1 MNSGITT
8 CFEMANKVKPYRLV
22 VIYKYMCEHVK
33 ELADESIRMRTEF
46 PGVVGDHLESC
57 EECSQYIAM
66 CSLVSI
72 AGRPPIQ
79 MPPVELSTRIAN
91 STFAKQAIWSGLFR
105 KPAVW
110 APALGVMAA
119 AGWLVASPR
128 DVKQSVHVGSVAS
141 SGDTVNIVNVPTPA
155 RQIATA
161 KTPENLRPSAV
172 TGSATPK
179 VKPIVAF
186 TYVRENVKRVNDA
199 NIRDVVSIDAPVTIP
214 QNTRSAI
221 SGVSGV
227 DIAAANP
234 VGTRVTEITADTDHV
249 ADVQV
254 PKSARNSTGRASFV
268 LASVDEEAERDDLR
282 ASFQSQL
289 NQQSESFRTA
299 MSNAPQHAVDSNR
312 INVVNA
318 PVVTGGK

>member
-1 MNSGITT
+1 
-8 CFEMANKVKPYRLV
+8 
-22 VIYKYMCEHVK
+22 
-33 ELADESIRMRTEF
+33 
-46 PGVVGDHLESC
+46 
-57 EECSQYIAM
+57 M

-79 MPPVELSTRIAN
+79 MPPAELSTRIAN
-91 STFAKQAIWSGLFR
+91 STFAKQSVWSGLFR

-119 AGWLVASPR
+119 AGWLLASPR
-128 DVKQSVHVGSVAS
+128 DVKQSVNVGSLAS
-141 SGDTVNIVNVPTPA
+141 SGNTVDIVNVATPA

-161 KTPENLRPSAV
+161 KTPENLRPSPV
-172 TGSATPK
+172 IGRATPK
-179 VKPIVAF
+179 VKPSVAL
-186 TYVRENVKRVNDA
+186 TNVREDVKRITDS
-199 NIRDVVSIDAPVTIP
+199 NIREVVSIDAPVAIP
-214 QNTRSAI
+214 QNTRSAT

-234 VGTRVTEITADTDHV
+234 VGTRVPEIIADTDHV

-254 PKSARNSTGRASFV
+254 PKSARNSTGRASLV
-268 LASVDEEAERDDLR
+268 LASVDEESERDDLR

-299 MSNAPQHAVDSNR
+299 NVNAPQHAVDSNR

>member
-1 MNSGITT
+1 
-8 CFEMANKVKPYRLV
+8 
-22 VIYKYMCEHVK
+22 MCEHVK

-128 DVKQSVHVGSVAS
+128 DVKQSVHVESLAS
-141 SGDTVNIVNVPTPA
+141 SGDTVKVVNVPTPA
-155 RQIATA
+155 KPVDPT
-161 KTPENLRPSAV
+161 KTPQNLRPSV
-172 TGSATPK
+172 VMGSATPK
-179 VKPIVAF
+179 VKPSVAL
-186 TYVRENVKRVNDA
+186 TYVREDVKRVNDS

-227 DIAAANP
+227 DIARANP
-234 VGTRVTEITADTDHV
+234 VGTRVPEITADIEHV

-254 PKSARNSTGRASFV
+254 PKSVRNSTGRASLV

-299 MSNAPQHAVDSNR
+299 ISNAPQHSPDSNR

>member
-1 MNSGITT
+1 
-8 CFEMANKVKPYRLV
+8 MANKVKPYRLV
-22 VIYKYMCEHVK
+22 VIYKHMCEHVI
-33 ELADESIRMRTEF
+33 ELADESIRTGTEF
-46 PGVVGDHLESC
+46 PGVIGEHLESC

-79 MPPVELSTRIAN
+79 MPPAELSTRIAN
-91 STFAKQAIWSGLFR
+91 STFAKQSVWSGLFR

-119 AGWLVASPR
+119 AGWLLASPR
-128 DVKQSVHVGSVAS
+128 DVKQSVNVGSLAS
-141 SGDTVNIVNVPTPA
+141 SGNTVDIVNVQTPG
-155 RQIATA
+155 RQSAHT
-161 KTPENLRPSAV
+161 KTPKNLGPSVAM
-172 TGSATPK
+172 GSATPK
-179 VKPIVAF
+179 VKSSVAF
-186 TYVRENVKRVNDA
+186 TSVREDVKRVTDS
-199 NIRDVVSIDAPVTIP
+199 NIRDVVVSIDAPVAIP
-214 QNTRSAI
+214 QNTRSAT

-234 VGTRVTEITADTDHV
+234 VGTRVPEITADIEHV

-254 PKSARNSTGRASFV
+254 PKSARNSTGRASMV

-299 MSNAPQHAVDSNR
+299 ISNAPQHSPDSNR